1 MDHEIKP
8 EQREKDGKRQVTA
21 AEEQHQAGEVAAA
34 RKRALSQRAIE
45 AVKKIEV
52 LLNSVYSGDYRLQA
66 TRNTSWSYYTYMAF
80 QALMAMH
87 ERGILDFVA
96 HHLLHPYSTPFGHP
110 RASPL
115 CSPASWTK

>member
-52 LLNSVYSGDYRLQA
+52 LLNWDQ
-66 TRNTSWSYYTYMAF
+66 
-80 QALMAMH
+80 
-87 ERGILDFVA
+87 RGKGTGQVKLV
-96 HHLLHPYSTPFGHP
+96 L
-110 RASPL
+110 SP
-115 CSPASWTK
+115 

>member
-34 RKRALSQRAIE
+34 RKRALSQRAM

-66 TRNTSWSYYTYMAF
+66 PRNTSWSNYTYIAV

-87 ERGILDFVA
+87 ER
-96 HHLLHPYSTPFGHP
+96 PFGHP